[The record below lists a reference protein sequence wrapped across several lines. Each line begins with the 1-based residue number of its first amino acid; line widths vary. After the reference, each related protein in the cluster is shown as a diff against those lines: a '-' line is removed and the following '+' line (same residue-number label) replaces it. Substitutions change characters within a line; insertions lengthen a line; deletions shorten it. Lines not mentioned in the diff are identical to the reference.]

1 VALVDAIDKGVLPGV
16 INEIQADLGFSDTQT
31 GGLAAAFVV
40 AGFVV
45 ALPAGYLA
53 DRFHRTRI
61 IALVLG
67 SWGVVSGL
75 NAAVRSYWQFLVV
88 RVSLG
93 LGETIDNPASSS
105 LIADYYRPE
114 QRGRAFALQRV
125 APIVGG
131 SIGLGVGGLVGS
143 SLGWRWAFLIVG
155 VPGSLLAV
163 VMWRLP
169 EPPRGGSDGPAGSG
183 EEAIDDGGADLT
195 LAAVVGPPV
204 EGSAFTAMRRDLREV
219 ARIRTI
225 RSLVIGTAIGT
236 ASLQG
241 MAFWA
246 SAFYERHTSLGA
258 SGADGV
264 VAVLI
269 ALGALVGTFVAG
281 RMVDTWRDRVAGLPM
296 LMAGVAQLIGAFLLL
311 VTFLPVPLWFRLPGQ
326 TVAVTCIVGGLLPL
340 AVMTAEVVPAA
351 LRGAAFSLAFFLAS
365 LGGAASPLA
374 IGAIADRFEYRV
386 DGEVHGDLAKAFL
399 LVTPLVFVGA
409 VVVLRGRRFVEAD
422 VAAAALGASPPPT
435 TKPYRG

>member
-1 VALVDAIDKGVLPGV
+1 
-16 INEIQADLGFSDTQT
+16 
-31 GGLAAAFVV
+31 
-40 AGFVV
+40 
-45 ALPAGYLA
+45 
-53 DRFHRTRI
+53 
-61 IALVLG
+61 
-67 SWGVVSGL
+67 
-75 NAAVRSYWQFLVV
+75 
-88 RVSLG
+88 
-93 LGETIDNPASSS
+93 
-105 LIADYYRPE
+105 
-114 QRGRAFALQRV
+114 V

-311 VTFLPVPLWFRLPGQ
+311 VTFLPVPLWFR
-326 TVAVTCIVGGLLPL
+326 
-340 AVMTAEVVPAA
+340 
-351 LRGAAFSLAFFLAS
+351 
-365 LGGAASPLA
+365 
-374 IGAIADRFEYRV
+374 
-386 DGEVHGDLAKAFL
+386 
-399 LVTPLVFVGA
+399 
-409 VVVLRGRRFVEAD
+409 
-422 VAAAALGASPPPT
+422 
-435 TKPYRG
+435 